1 MYIVIGEQTTEVS
14 KTLYKIPFHE
24 GATYLGLL
32 VTFWS
37 SELIRIY
44 EKATLARDVHAQWQP
59 GS

>member
-44 EKATLARDVHAQWQP
+44 EKATLARDVHAQW
-59 GS
+59 